1 MMLLKILFWIA
12 IAIASPILI
21 YYFGS
26 KSKALKIA
34 LQVVLLVAIVFLSY
48 SLYESIM
55 DPIRFENKR
64 NVRERAAVAELIKIR
79 TAQTAF
85 KKENGYYTDNFDTLI
100 HFVKND
106 SITEIKRSGLIP
118 DSIFLNADN
127 VRAEAEKRAIEL
139 GILSVDTI
147 RVATEDSLFKDYNV
161 DKLGRI
167 PFNKNKKIFK
177 MDTTTVE
184 AGGIDVQVF
193 QAHVKYK
200 TLFEGMNKSLTQNV
214 IDRAIR
220 NDNFPGLKVGSL
232 VENNNNAGNWS
243 KELEIKK

>member
-26 KSKALKIA
+26 KSKALKIS

-55 DPIRFENKR
+55 EPIRFDSKR
-64 NVRERAAVAELIKIR
+64 NIRERAAVAELIKIR

-118 DSIFLNADN
+118 DSIYLQEDN
-127 VRAEAEKRAIEL
+127 VRSKAEKRAIDL

-147 RVATEDSLFKDYNV
+147 RVATEDSLFKEYNV
-161 DKLGRI
+161 NNLGII
-167 PFNKNKKIFK
+167 PFNKENKKFE
-177 MDTTTVE
+177 MDTTTIE
-184 AGGIDVQVF
+184 AGGINVQIF

-200 TLFEGMNKSLTQNV
+200 TLFKGMNKELTQNV
-214 IDRAIR
+214 IDRAKR

-243 KELEIKK
+243 KELEIQK